1 MTESLKES
9 GFLSTENGMYL
20 CWSFYHLVLYFIA
33 LFISFSNSEEN
44 VPTVS
49 TLSKHSRKV
58 VEAVE
63 ILQTD
68 NKELKIKVK
77 QLEAEQSENKELKI
91 KVKQLETVF
100 AENTELKS
108 KLVKLENDAEKNACL
123 LHELKDAVNKLRN
136 GMTNVE
142 EVTRQV
148 DLSKLVVRLI
158 LSEAYG
164 IVENNELEDYEIP
177 LRELTT
183 SKWYSKVD
191 CHFGGIEVALWR
203 SNLALLE
210 RNETVDNSK
219 RVLISSRI
227 LSSDNYKEETDL
239 VVKSKRC
246 YRVVIFMYEKTVEE
260 SSHLYFVYSSKSEED
275 FETNIF
281 PHTWNNDFKKIENV
295 EAEIKKFVP
304 RLHNDGRP
312 NERHDIS
319 QYNGG
324 SVHFCKLP
332 KFMQPERG
340 ETLYSSDLM
349 WNAYKIGSGMNVTA
363 DACIILA
370 KLVSHTLSEPPD
382 IFQKMLGIEN
392 EEFDEKNECAIL
404 NAMERYT
411 LFSRNDLADFRQLF
425 ESDTSCSIRRASA
438 VIAQIMLELMDMSE
452 ISFLESEQPIS
463 EESKKMLES
472 HLKSMQEGEID
483 IDYALAVGEN
493 EEVELIDVKVI
504 SLSEEDN
511 IESGQSYVVER
522 VKF

>member
-1 MTESLKES
+1 M
-9 GFLSTENGMYL
+9 STENGMYL

-49 TLSKHSRKV
+49 TLSQHSQKV

-68 NKELKIKVK
+68 
-77 QLEAEQSENKELKI
+77 NKELKI

-177 LRELTT
+177 LSELTT
-183 SKWYSKVD
+183 SKWYSMVD
-191 CHFGGIEVALWR
+191 RHFGGIEVALWR

-304 RLHNDGRP
+304 HLHNDGRP

-332 KFMQPERG
+332 KFMQPEKG

-370 KLVSHTLSEPPD
+370 KLVSHTLSAPPD
-382 IFQKMLGIEN
+382 IFQKMLGIEK
-392 EEFDEKNECAIL
+392 EKFDEKNECAIL

-411 LFSRNDLADFRQLF
+411 LFSGNDLADFRQLF
-425 ESDTSCSIRRASA
+425 RSDTSCSIRMAYA
-438 VIAQIMLELMDMSE
+438 VIAEIMLELLDMSE
-452 ISFLESEQPIS
+452 ISLLESEQPIS
-463 EESKKMLES
+463 EESRKMLES

-493 EEVELIDVKVI
+493 EKVELNEVKVI

>member
-1 MTESLKES
+1 
-9 GFLSTENGMYL
+9 
-20 CWSFYHLVLYFIA
+20 LVLYFIA

-49 TLSKHSRKV
+49 TLSQHSQKV

-63 ILQTD
+63 ILQTE
-68 NKELKIKVK
+68 NKELKMKVK
-77 QLEAEQSENKELKI
+77 QLEN
-91 KVKQLETVF
+91 
-100 AENTELKS
+100 N
-108 KLVKLENDAEKNACL
+108 AEKNAYL
-123 LHELKDAVNKLRN
+123 LRELKDAVDALRK

-177 LRELTT
+177 LRQLTT

-219 RVLISSRI
+219 RVLILSRI

-281 PHTWNNDFKKIENV
+281 PHTWNNDFKKI
-295 EAEIKKFVP
+295 
-304 RLHNDGRP
+304 
-312 NERHDIS
+312 
-319 QYNGG
+319 
-324 SVHFCKLP
+324 
-332 KFMQPERG
+332 
-340 ETLYSSDLM
+340 
-349 WNAYKIGSGMNVTA
+349 
-363 DACIILA
+363 
-370 KLVSHTLSEPPD
+370 
-382 IFQKMLGIEN
+382 
-392 EEFDEKNECAIL
+392 
-404 NAMERYT
+404 
-411 LFSRNDLADFRQLF
+411 
-425 ESDTSCSIRRASA
+425 
-438 VIAQIMLELMDMSE
+438 
-452 ISFLESEQPIS
+452 
-463 EESKKMLES
+463 
-472 HLKSMQEGEID
+472 
-483 IDYALAVGEN
+483 
-493 EEVELIDVKVI
+493 
-504 SLSEEDN
+504 
-511 IESGQSYVVER
+511 
-522 VKF
+522 